1 MKTEAVIF
9 DMDGLLVDSERI
21 GIDVMHG
28 CGLLQG
34 YDLAPALIRRTLGS
48 NKQSSSNLYH
58 QYFPLLDT
66 DRLFLDFSEQM
77 RALAVAGRIPL
88 MPGAPELLAF
98 LKEHGVPRAVASSS
112 GIETIR
118 AFLAAD
124 GVLDAFDALIT
135 ANGLPSKPAPDVFLK
150 AAAALSAD
158 PAHCLVLEDSINGV
172 KAGRAAGMTVCMV
185 PDQMPFTEE
194 LRPFCD
200 HVLPDLA
207 AVIPLVKP

>member
-1 MKTEAVIF
+1 M
-9 DMDGLLVDSERI
+9 
-21 GIDVMHG
+21 
-28 CGLLQG
+28 
-34 YDLAPALIRRTLGS
+34 
-48 NKQSSSNLYH
+48 
-58 QYFPLLDT
+58 
-66 DRLFLDFSEQM
+66 
-77 RALAVAGRIPL
+77 AG
-88 MPGAPELLAF
+88 
-98 LKEHGVPRAVASSS
+98 

-124 GVLDAFDALIT
+124 GVLDAFDALVT

-158 PAHCLVLEDSINGV
+158 PAHCLVWEDSINGV

-207 AVIPLVKP
+207 AVIPLVAL